1 MYFDLDI
8 KGEAKDKLEEVIA
21 KQVIEYIN
29 QGGEPILELIREV
42 LKGQVKTTINN
53 ILQQTEIRAIIR
65 DKVMKQL
72 NIEEIGDKND

>member
-29 QGGEPILELIREV
+29 QGGEPILELIKEV
-42 LKGQVKTTINN
+42 LRGQVKTTINN

-65 DKVMKQL
+65 DRVMKQL
-72 NIEEIGDKND
+72 NIEEINNSNE